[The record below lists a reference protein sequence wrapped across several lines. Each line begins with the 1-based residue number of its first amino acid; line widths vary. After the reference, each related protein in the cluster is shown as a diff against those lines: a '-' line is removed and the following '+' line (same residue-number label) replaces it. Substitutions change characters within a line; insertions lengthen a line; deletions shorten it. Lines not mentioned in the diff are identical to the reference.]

1 VAAGEEAGVK
11 KAILRKFE
19 GTVFKGKAEAK
30 TAGTGVKKKSQERPS
45 WLGRTS
51 EGYRLVFSG
60 IQI

>member
-51 EGYRLVFSG
+51 
-60 IQI
+60 